1 MKLKFNLLL
10 FFVGWHLFV
19 FSQVTKNPKHFV
31 KEQKGNFYFYW
42 GWNRD
47 AYSKSNINF
56 SGTDY
61 NFTLNQVSATDRQ
74 SPFDPKVYFGLS
86 KFTIPQY
93 NFRMGYYLTN
103 HYQLSVGADH
113 MKYVM
118 KTNQVSTIDGYITNS
133 GTSFDGNYN
142 QETFVVSPSFLLFE
156 HTDGLNY
163 LNVEMR
169 RSDIL
174 LDKKHFQISMNEGI
188 GVGVL
193 VPRTNT
199 TLLNNPRYDEF
210 HLSGYG
216 FGGVAAINL
225 TFFSY
230 FFIQSELKGGF
241 FTMPDIRTTMNPSDR
256 AAQNF
261 WWTQYNVVFGL
272 QFPLLKKSGK

>member
-1 MKLKFNLLL
+1 ML

-19 FSQVTKNPKHFV
+19 SSQVLKNPKHFV
-31 KEQKGNFYFYW
+31 KEMKGKFYFYW

-93 NFRMGYYLTN
+93 NFRMGYYLNN
-103 HYQLSVGADH
+103 HYQLSFGADH

-163 LNVEMR
+163 LNIEMR

-241 FTMPDIRTTMNPSDR
+241 FTMPDIRTTMNLSDR